1 MKKLLLF
8 IMATIIT
15 SSAQSSPDA
24 AELSRMAARFAPT
37 PLAVDISALSPGD
50 KGALVKLIGAS
61 KVVNRLFM
69 QQLWSGNLPL
79 YKKLQQDKTPLGR
92 ARLHYFWINKGP
104 WSEIDGHTA
113 FLPGV
118 PAHKPPGANFYPE
131 DMTKEEFETW
141 TKSLLPSE
149 KTQAEGFFTV
159 IRRDAD
165 KDLTIVPY
173 SDEYEADLDR
183 AADLLRQ
190 AAELTDNAS
199 LNTFLN
205 TRVDAF
211 STNDYFHS

>member
-1 MKKLLLF
+1 MSL
-8 IMATIIT
+8 AQTSV
-15 SSAQSSPDA
+15 SSAFPDA
-24 AELSRMAARFAPT
+24 RELNQMAARFAAT
-37 PLAVDISALSPGD
+37 PLQVDTSVLSAGD
-50 KGALVKLIGAS
+50 KKALAKLIEAAH
-61 KVVNRLFM
+61 VLNHLFM
-69 QQLWSGNLPL
+69 QQLWSGNLAL